1 MSSTFFFI
9 ILISIFWGFQHI
21 GSNANTIEQFKGKA
35 VAIIGDI
42 VADQFLSG
50 TITRVSRE
58 APVFIMRHDETETRP
73 GGAANAAVNVASL
86 GGDPLLVGIV
96 GADTSG
102 DLLIGELEK
111 RDVRV
116 ENILRA
122 DEFHTTTKIRV
133 LAGHQH
139 APRSQVIRIDHEPS
153 GVITPEIKKAILGNA
168 EAVLATA
175 DAVVISDYGYGASGR
190 DVFEHCL
197 AIADQ
202 RGIPILVDS
211 RFRLSEFRGATAG
224 TPNQEEVE
232 NLLGGKMTDTGCERL
247 RQDLGYRALLVTCG
261 NKGMR
266 LYQQDVTSIYFPAV
280 GSSTAVDVTGAGDT
294 VIATFALGLAAG
306 LNFEEAARIAN
317 HSGGIVVMKKGT
329 ASVSVEELRYS
340 LETETSGTSKSDVS
354 QAASNEYG
362 TH

>member
-9 ILISIFWGFQHI
+9 ILSSTVWGFQHI
-21 GSNANTIEQFKGKA
+21 GSIASTIEQFKGKS

-96 GADTSG
+96 GADASG
-102 DLLIGELEK
+102 DLLISELEI
-111 RDVRV
+111 RNINVS
-116 ENILRA
+116 NILRTS
-122 DEFHTTTKIRV
+122 DFRTITKIRV

-153 GVITPEIKKAILGNA
+153 GIITAEIKKAILENA
-168 EAVLATA
+168 EAVLAIA
-175 DAVVISDYGYGASGR
+175 DAVVISDYGYGASGS

-197 AIADQ
+197 AIANQ

-232 NLLGGKMTDTGCERL
+232 NLLGGAMTDTGCERL
-247 RQDLGYRALLVTCG
+247 SQELGYRALLVTCG

-266 LYQQDVTSIYFPAV
+266 LYQQDVTSIDIPAV

-306 LNFEEAARIAN
+306 LSFEEAALIAN

-329 ASVSVEELRYS
+329 ASVSVEELTCA
-340 LETETSGTSKSDVS
+340 LEMERSSTPKSDVS
-354 QAASNEYG
+354 QAA
-362 TH
+362 